1 METLKKRKKTVR
13 QSVREAMKCSMAFCN
28 NGTNMISGNPCSL
41 CNGMGYI
48 PKRRIIWTKNKF

>member
-48 PKRRIIWTKNKF
+48 PKRRII